1 MAVISSCTSEQHNL
15 GNKVVKNWINWNILF
30 DKGKAADTAS
40 FNYRLKEVKEYVE
53 SYVKAYNDTSKK
65 TIRPGEYRFVGCKC
79 DPYLNRLEVDLRM
92 DTSTGETRVPP
103 TPPPTPGVSGGSVN
117 ENTALYKPYT
127 EMKMNFPRKT
137 MKLTGNLPY
146 KLAPILA
153 VIDTGI
159 DTTLFSSGINNII
172 WKAPAGLTTL
182 TNFIYPAGAGGFQD
196 DHFNY
201 HGTNVSSI
209 ILNEF
214 ADVSYPRLMVLKAMD
229 SLGSGTVF
237 SVSCAMSYAIQN
249 KASLI
254 NMSFGYFGN
263 RDTVLAKYFS
273 LANKDSITLVC
284 AAGNASG
291 ARENLCNAVV
301 NPNNELKPGHLFFPA
316 CFSKEFPANV
326 ITVVGLNEVPSPCH
340 YQNYSNDYVTLGVKN
355 SINCCFFNSL
365 ISATS
370 IEGSSFSTPVASGLI
385 GRLKLNETNKRL
397 GIFYLQSILASQ
409 TPALSPAEI
418 ATAGSFIKA
427 GNFVVNQ

>member
-1 MAVISSCTSEQHNL
+1 
-15 GNKVVKNWINWNILF
+15 VVKNWINWNILF
-30 DKGKAADTAS
+30 DKGKAVDTAS
-40 FNYRLKEVKEYVE
+40 FNYSIKEVKQYVDT
-53 SYVKAYNDTSKK
+53 YVKKYNDTSKK

-103 TPPPTPGVSGGSVN
+103 TPPPTPGVSGGSVS

-127 EMKMNFPRKT
+127 EMKMSVPRRI
-137 MKLTGNLPY
+137 MKLTGRPPD
-146 KLAPILA
+146 KQAPILA

-159 DTTLFSSGINNII
+159 DTTLFSSGVNNII
-172 WKAPAGLTTL
+172 WKVPGVNPL
-182 TNFIYPAGAGGFQD
+182 TNFIYPSGAGGFQD

-237 SVSCAMSYAIQN
+237 SVSCAISYAIQN

-273 LANKDSITLVC
+273 LANKDSIILVC

-291 ARENLCNAVV
+291 PRENLCAAGV

-316 CFSKEFPANV
+316 CFSKEFTGNV
-326 ITVVGLNEVPSPCH
+326 ITVAGLNEVLSPCY
-340 YQNYSNDYVTLGVKN
+340 YQNYSKEYVSLGVKN
-355 SINCCFFNSL
+355 QINCCFFNSL
-365 ISATS
+365 IGATN
-370 IEGSSFSTPVASGLI
+370 IEGSSFATPVASGRI

-397 GIFYLQSILASQ
+397 GIFYLQSILTSQ
-409 TPALSPAEI
+409 TPALTPAEI
-418 ATAGSFIKA
+418 STAGSFIKT
-427 GNFVVNQ
+427 GNFIVNH